1 MEIGFI
7 VCLLS
12 GHEFTLNHKVLV
24 SPITVVALVLP
35 AAPLT
40 IVEFLNGPFTRQ
52 LNTCSHFLSFI
63 GSQWD
68 VQLLWTLFL
77 LMSHN
82 YEGRACLSNRR
93 STFSTFRCI
102 ILSILPEQSLREKES
117 MLLHWEILQA
127 LFTLLSKAITDWPQ
141 MLIFSVVLGATRGL
155 AHCLTNHWHLSV
167 SNCALHPG
175 CTRRSY
181 VRIKTLFFST
191 KTLFKLKL
199 PSG

>member
-12 GHEFTLNHKVLV
+12 GHEFTLNHEVLV

-82 YEGRACLSNRR
+82 YEGRACPSLNR
-93 STFSTFRCI
+93 STLNTFRCI
-102 ILSILPEQSLREKES
+102 IFSILPALSLREKDAA
-117 MLLHWEILQA
+117 A
-127 LFTLLSKAITDWPQ
+127 LTCTSCTL
-141 MLIFSVVLGATRGL
+141 
-155 AHCLTNHWHLSV
+155 
-167 SNCALHPG
+167 
-175 CTRRSY
+175 RSA
-181 VRIKTLFFST
+181 
-191 KTLFKLKL
+191 FK
-199 PSG
+199 GNN